1 MGGYKILL
9 FNFNGRLDLLLPFT
23 FFPNVSH
30 LSMAH
35 FSGIVGLYKGLND
48 SFKSFT
54 LVSRRG
60 SFFSTIKN
68 LISPEKVCLE
78 VKEIRLNCLSERVS
92 NKGDLRSR

>member
-1 MGGYKILL
+1 MGGYKIILI
-9 FNFNGRLDLLLPFT
+9 FNLNGRLDLLLPFT

-54 LVSRRG
+54 LVSTKG

-68 LISPEKVCLE
+68 LISLD
-78 VKEIRLNCLSERVS
+78 CLSERVS